1 MADVP
6 SDSSWTSRKFWQSN
20 GIVVIATGLC
30 LLGRLDGTMW
40 SATVLAAAGWYGYLN
55 TRASGVD
62 VFGRNPQTPGQPP
75 PPTTPDVRP
84 QDMPEMNADG
94 TFKKREEERHGEH

>member
-6 SDSSWTSRKFWQSN
+6 SDSNWASRKFWQSN
-20 GIVVIATGLC
+20 GVIVIATGLS
-30 LLGRLDGTMW
+30 LLGRLDGALW

-62 VFGRNPQTPGQPP
+62 VFGRNAQTPPQPP
-75 PPTTPDVRP
+75 PPVTPDPRP
-84 QDMPEMNADG
+84 GDLPPMNPDG
-94 TFKKREEERHGEH
+94 TFRHEEEHHGEP